1 MTTVNQYAPT
11 NGRWTD
17 DHGRLTTAAQI
28 WLRDL
33 WMRTG
38 GLSAFTPAELEAL
51 IAAAQAAADAAQA
64 DATTA
69 QGEVDALE
77 LIVAALVEGHLI
89 EDEGVAVAQRSA
101 LDFVGAGVTVTDGG
115 TKTIVT
121 IPGGGGGS
129 LDDII
134 ALEALL

>member
-38 GLSAFTPAELEAL
+38 GLSALTPAELEAL

-77 LIVAALVEGHLI
+77 ILVAALVEGHLI

>member
-38 GLSAFTPAELEAL
+38 GLSALTPAELEAL

-77 LIVAALVEGHLI
+77 IIVAALVEGHLI

>member
-38 GLSAFTPAELEAL
+38 GLSALTPAELEAL

-77 LIVAALVEGHLI
+77 IIVAALVEGHLI

-121 IPGGGGGS
+121 IPGGGGS

>member
-33 WMRTG
+33 WLRTG
-38 GLSAFTPAELEAL
+38 GLSALAPAELEAL

-101 LDFVGAGVTVTDGG
+101 LNFVGAGVTVTDGG
-115 TKTIVT
+115 TETIVT
-121 IPGGGGGS
+121 IPGGGGS